1 MIPRLIQ
8 PRIDDALR
16 RQAAVALLGPR
27 QVGKT
32 TLALVIGRT
41 RDALYLDLEDRDDR
55 NRLTNPALF
64 LESFE
69 DRLVILD
76 EIHRMPDLFATL
88 RGVIDAGRRKGKG
101 KGKASDKGVA
111 LSTNCFRKTMDCAP
125 K

>member
-8 PRIDDALR
+8 TRIDDALR

-32 TLALVIGRT
+32 TLALEIGRT

-76 EIHRMPDLFATL
+76 EIHRMPAP
-88 RGVIDAGRRKGKG
+88 RRSGVVVASPTGSRAGGSARI
-101 KGKASDKGVA
+101 
-111 LSTNCFRKTMDCAP
+111 TWAP
-125 K
+125 EPVDRSAGYQRSRSL